1 MKIFNMT
8 SRTLLISTMLTTF
21 ILAGHEYRNLKEFLS
36 EPVHKGEIKNKY
48 KNLKEFLSERELM
61 VDPFGSSE
69 KGEILDFSD
78 ENMMKL
84 ENESQKRE
92 QGFRKLIEKGQDLGL
107 PTNEKNMSFDNPEIK
122 KRDKA
127 IRKLSEENEDN
138 DNMTVDVNTD
148 EHNELEGEIKSGPGS
163 SHSSLV
169 SNDLLS
175 HVSETAS
182 QKLLDMGVSH
192 LSTTEEEVDPN
203 DLLKTGGSMHS
214 DDSIHT
220 PSVHNDSH
228 HSVESHLEVIEDSNE
243 EKLKNATND
252 HPLNNEEDLD
262 TLQMLNKEMQDAQNL
277 STQSIH
283 TPQEEHSNHTDHSV
297 KTSEPLLE
305 TNESIKTPVVMDNDE
320 DELAKMNAML
330 DQSQQEHEKNNIDV
344 DTDPEYKSGHS
355 EESHHSE
362 HKSVQTPLSGTSDHS
377 EESHHSENKSVQTPL
392 SGTSDHSE
400 ESHHSKSENSETKN
414 PEHVNTITKNEPDV
428 DYETPNE
435 LMHDLEDE
443 NKQID
448 QVQVDNVDKEHQE
461 DKSVLDEVDQETI
474 GSEVTEEKIEDM
486 VVEDVEEGDN
496 KIVKKEDG
504 KALHAENAVVDG
516 ADSRSEEEHAEYSA
530 IYKNLGLML
539 IAFFFVLRI

>member
-92 QGFRKLIEKGQDLGL
+92 KRFRKLIEKGQDLGL

-377 EESHHSENKSVQTPL
+377 EESHHS
-392 SGTSDHSE
+392 
-400 ESHHSKSENSETKN
+400 KSENSETKN